1 MHSNWSLSK
10 CDQAAQETENT
21 ESYRCKSDFS
31 HTNVTSIIFFLNPSI
46 HPNDVKLEDMMVSS
60 EGESF
65 YYHELSTEKEVASEL
80 IDEKNKSECNL
91 LESTYERR
99 PSASNRVR
107 VIV

>member
-1 MHSNWSLSK
+1 
-10 CDQAAQETENT
+10 
-21 ESYRCKSDFS
+21 
-31 HTNVTSIIFFLNPSI
+31 
-46 HPNDVKLEDMMVSS
+46 MVSS

-80 IDEKNKSECNL
+80 LDEKNKSECNL